1 VEYAKP
7 QAAIKFLRHA
17 SENVSRKSRKPARLK
32 VFSFKYYHQL
42 LADRT
47 SRYCQYIYARSA
59 SICNA
64 ACCRG
69 SAYFGCP

>member
-1 VEYAKP
+1 VTIFPLAPGQIIAQMWPEGVKGMNPKILTGCIYVAKLIP
-7 QAAIKFLRHA
+7 
-17 SENVSRKSRKPARLK
+17 
-32 VFSFKYYHQL
+32 
-42 LADRT
+42 
-47 SRYCQYIYARSA
+47 QYIYARSA